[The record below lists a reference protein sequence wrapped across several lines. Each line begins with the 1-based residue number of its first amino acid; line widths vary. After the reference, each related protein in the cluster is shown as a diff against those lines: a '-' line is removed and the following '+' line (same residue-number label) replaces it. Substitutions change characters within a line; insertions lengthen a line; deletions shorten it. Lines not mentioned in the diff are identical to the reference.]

1 MSFPLILDGVYVGA
15 EDERRLSLQIRD
27 IDSGRG
33 LIHVHRGK
41 GAKDRFL
48 PLLDST
54 LQLLRAYWCTHR
66 NASLL
71 FLRVGR
77 SKNAAATTTRPMDP
91 TTVQGC
97 MKSLVRELKLKKKI
111 TIHSL
116 RHSAAT
122 HLFEAGVSL
131 RWIQKFLGHKNLQT
145 TLIDHAKSHL
155 LGATKVRPPT
165 TGQP

>member
-54 LQLLRAYWCTHR
+54 LQLLRAYW
-66 NASLL
+66 
-71 FLRVGR
+71 
-77 SKNAAATTTRPMDP
+77 
-91 TTVQGC
+91 
-97 MKSLVRELKLKKKI
+97 
-111 TIHSL
+111 
-116 RHSAAT
+116 
-122 HLFEAGVSL
+122 
-131 RWIQKFLGHKNLQT
+131 
-145 TLIDHAKSHL
+145 
-155 LGATKVRPPT
+155 
-165 TGQP
+165 